1 MSKAIKTIGKA
12 ASAAAIAFVL
22 VYLVI
27 SLVLLLMSD
36 YQHNGSQALLRA
48 GGAVVMATV
57 VVRVVGRV
65 RSSRNG

>member
-27 SLVLLLMSD
+27 SLALLLMRD
-36 YQHNGSQALLRA
+36 YQHNGSLALLRGA
-48 GGAVVMATV
+48 GAVVMATV